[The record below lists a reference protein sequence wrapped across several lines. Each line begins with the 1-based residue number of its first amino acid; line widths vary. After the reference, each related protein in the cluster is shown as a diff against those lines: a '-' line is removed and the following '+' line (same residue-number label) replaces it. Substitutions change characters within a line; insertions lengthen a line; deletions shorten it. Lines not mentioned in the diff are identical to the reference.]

1 MKEQVHI
8 MAESTLLKDISNI
21 AEEKNTSKNYV
32 IIEALKQYRDSYYM
46 TNKATILN
54 REILDIIDGQRKL
67 LSTTINNKTN
77 KLLSELAIQSAIQNQ
92 ILCAELDVNP
102 VQLDEY
108 RKSAIEFLQIQNR
121 ILRLDELAE

>member
-1 MKEQVHI
+1 MRKLSIRVEDEI
-8 MAESTLLKDISNI
+8 IDDITKL
-21 AEEKNTSKNYV
+21 AEEQNTSLNNT
-32 IIEALKQYRDSYYM
+32 IIEALKLYRDKKYM
-46 TNKATILN
+46 TEKASILN
-54 REILDIIDGQRKL
+54 REILEIIDGQRKL

>member
-1 MKEQVHI
+1 MNQV
-8 MAESTLLKDISNI
+8 LLRADEDLINDIKKL
-21 AEEKNTSKNYV
+21 AEEQNTSLNNT
-32 IIEALKQYRDSYYM
+32 IIDALKFYRDKKYM
-46 TNKATILN
+46 TEKATILN

-67 LSTTINNKTN
+67 LSITINNKTN

-92 ILCAELDVNP
+92 ILCDELDVNS
-102 VQLDEY
+102 VRLDEY

>member
-1 MKEQVHI
+1 MIRTTIRTDEI
-8 MAESTLLKDISNI
+8 LIDDITKL
-21 AEEKNTSKNYV
+21 AEEQNTSLNNI
-32 IIEALKQYRDSYYM
+32 IIEALKLYRDKKYM
-46 TNKATILN
+46 TEKATILN

>member
-1 MKEQVHI
+1 MKK
-8 MAESTLLKDISNI
+8 LLIRVEDEIIDDITKL
-21 AEEKNTSKNYV
+21 AEEQNTSLNNT
-32 IIEALKQYRDSYYM
+32 IIEALKLYRDKKYM
-46 TNKATILN
+46 QEKASIIN
-54 REILDIIDGQRKL
+54 SEILEMIDGQRKL

-121 ILRLDELAE
+121 ILRLDEMVD